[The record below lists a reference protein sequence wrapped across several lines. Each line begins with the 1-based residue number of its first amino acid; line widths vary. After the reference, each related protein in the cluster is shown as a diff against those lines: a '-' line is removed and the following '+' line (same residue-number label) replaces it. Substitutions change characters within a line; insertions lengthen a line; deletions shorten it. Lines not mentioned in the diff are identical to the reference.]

1 MSSVE
6 NKVLGK
12 NKAEISPEDGVI
24 TYKRRRVLKNEFD
37 CTELPVDLALCKMNP
52 DKEPNC
58 ADNHWQQEGPDS
70 TDSHC
75 HDKEQTCTNNHW
87 NSWRYILESQLK
99 SLSEMGGGGI
109 ENCICAALGN
119 APFTVFGRPQENGY
133 ATEASAV
140 TEPTLNKCVKA
151 YAGDN
156 TSKCQNTLVEILV
169 SDKFV
174 LLCDVLFRNF
184 RAKDYRRYIDL
195 TTIHYRMKS
204 GRYEKTPQVFHRD
217 TLQLWRA
224 FGKVGQDIVR
234 LTNSFSDICRASF
247 RKKVGV
253 EFDFEDSEENPEET
267 CILNTE
273 TCIMDLPVPNN
284 ISNFSI
290 VYNNNI
296 NNNNNSGDSYTTI
309 QQLTLTHSDRSSH
322 PDTTDKTCKIC
333 GCNALNSQVLICDG
347 CECAYHVNCIRPAV
361 KVIPTQYW
369 YCKSCTGASKK
380 KKAQK
385 QKKKIIEP
393 HEHCGACKKLL
404 ESMVFTETPLEP
416 EDARED
422 SVSNVKESDELGPK
436 ELCKICGLK
445 EEDNKM
451 FLKCGHQ
458 YCPYKYYHINCL
470 KDSQVASEEQA
481 NRPCW
486 YCPSCLCRG
495 CYADKDDENIVL
507 CDGCDDAYHIYC
519 MKPPRDSVP
528 EGLWYCVGCNLQRAR
543 LAMRKFQEELKSKC
557 EKQG

>member
-6 NKVLGK
+6 NTVLGK

-24 TYKRRRVLKNEFD
+24 TYKRRRVLKSEFD

-58 ADNHWQQEGPDS
+58 ADNHWPREGPDN

-75 HDKEQTCTNNHW
+75 HYGEQTCTNNQW
-87 NSWRYILESQLK
+87 NSWRYILESELK

-119 APFTVFGRPQENGY
+119 APFAVFGRPQENGY
-133 ATEASAV
+133 ATEASAA

-169 SDKFV
+169 SERFV
-174 LLCDVLFRNF
+174 MLCDILFRNF

-195 TTIHYRMKS
+195 TKIHYRMRS
-204 GRYEKTPQVFHRD
+204 GRYEKAPKSFLGD
-217 TLQLWRA
+217 ILKLWRE
-224 FGKVGQDIVR
+224 FEKVGQDIVR
-234 LTNSFSDICRASF
+234 LTNIFYDICRASF
-247 RKKVGV
+247 QEKIGA
-253 EFDFEDSEENPEET
+253 EFDFEDSEENPEDT
-267 CILNTE
+267 CVFNTE
-273 TCIMDLPVPNN
+273 TCIMDLPAPNN

-290 VYNNNI
+290 VYNNNM

-322 PDTTDKTCKIC
+322 PDTTNRTCKIC
-333 GCNALNSQVLICDG
+333 GCNAINSQVLICDG
-347 CECAYHVNCIRPAV
+347 CECAYHINCIRPAV
-361 KVIPTQYW
+361 KDIPTQYW
-369 YCKSCTGASKK
+369 YCKSCTGASKR

-385 QKKKIIEP
+385 QKQKIIVP
-393 HEHCGACKKLL
+393 HEHCGACKLL
-404 ESMVFTETPLEP
+404 ENMVFTETPVEP
-416 EDARED
+416 EDAKKD
-422 SVSNVKESDELGPK
+422 SASNVKESDELGPK
-436 ELCKICGLK
+436 ELCKMCGLK
-445 EEDNKM
+445 EEDDKM

-458 YCPYKYYHINCL
+458 YCLYKYYHINCL
-470 KDSQVASEEQA
+470 KDSQIAKEEQE
-481 NRPCW
+481 NRSCW

-528 EGLWYCVGCNLQRAR
+528 EGVWYCVGCNLQRAR
-543 LAMRKFQEELKSKC
+543 LAMRIYQEELKSKC